1 MFVRFPLALSLLLVA
16 TAALAQQANQR
27 YSTPTAPVGDVWKRP
42 ADLMR
47 GETHEEAAHSEV
59 RNVAN
64 ERGGLAAAGRAIL
77 DGARKQLAHVES
89 GVPHL
94 PTDQGQIWRK
104 YDISPYT
111 LRVTSTNRPEQ
122 AVIDWVLRETGYE
135 AWHTDPFGFLS
146 ADQRFLKVYH
156 TPEMH
161 QVVSEIVDRF
171 VNTEAE
177 SQAFGL
183 RVITCDSPNWR
194 AVAHRMMVSVPVQT
208 QGVQAWLLEKENAAL
223 LMAELRKR
231 SDCREHSSPHLLVNN
246 GQSTVVN
253 STRPLSYVKD
263 VVVRPGTWPG
273 FETESATID
282 EGFSIELSPLL
293 SLDGGTIDA
302 ILKCNIDQVER
313 LQPVNIDV
321 PTAASP
327 RQRTKIEVPQVSHC
341 RLHERFHWPI
351 KQVLLVSLGVVATP
365 TPVDRNPNLVQMALA
380 MPPSAPRADLLVLV
394 EHKGRNALPPA
405 ATTTTAPQ
413 PGVAPAAERTSR
425 VQGKSYGNR
434 Y

>member
-1 MFVRFPLALSLLLVA
+1 MYVRFSLALPLLAA
-16 TAALAQQANQR
+16 TAAFGQAPTPR
-27 YSTPTAPVGDVWKRP
+27 YSAPIAPAGDAWKKP
-42 ADLMR
+42 ADTAASEPR
-47 GETHEEAAHSEV
+47 GEAPAGEV
-59 RNVAN
+59 RNVSN
-64 ERGGLAAAGRAIL
+64 ERGPLAAAGRIV
-77 DGARKQLAHVES
+77 DGVRKQIAQVRN
-89 GVPHL
+89 GTPHL
-94 PTDQGQIWRK
+94 PTDAGQVWRE
-104 YDISPYT
+104 YDITPYT

-135 AWHTDPFGFLS
+135 AWHTDPLGLLS
-146 ADQRFLKVYH
+146 ADHRSLKVYH
-156 TPEMH
+156 TEDMH
-161 QVVSEIVDRF
+161 QVVAEIVDRF

-253 STRPLSYVKD
+253 STRPLSYIKD
-263 VVVRPGTWPG
+263 VIIRPGTWPG
-273 FETESATID
+273 FETESAQID

-293 SLDGGTIDA
+293 SLDGSTIDA

-313 LQPVNIDV
+313 LQAVNIDV
-321 PTAASP
+321 PTAASQ

-341 RLHERFHWPI
+341 RLHERFHWPL

-365 TPVDRNPNLVQMALA
+365 TPVDHNPNLLQMALA
-380 MPPSAPRADLLVLV
+380 MQPAPPRADLLVLI
-394 EHKGRNALPPA
+394 EHKGRSA
-405 ATTTTAPQ
+405 API
-413 PGVAPAAERTSR
+413 APAAAAASPQAKLAPVERTSR
-425 VQGKSYGNR
+425 VQGRSYGNR